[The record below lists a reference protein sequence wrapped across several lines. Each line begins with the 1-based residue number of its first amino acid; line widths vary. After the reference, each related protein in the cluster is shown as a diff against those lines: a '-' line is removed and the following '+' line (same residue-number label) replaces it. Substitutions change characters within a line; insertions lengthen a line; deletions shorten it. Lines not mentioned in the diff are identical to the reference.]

1 MHLTWIGIKR
11 KREKELDQPCNCR
24 NDWQLIHKAI
34 ENEPP
39 HSGPPPS
46 PLQQHLP
53 SRGATFY
60 RGIPR
65 GVTQATPTTTAA
77 AVAHRHH
84 AHHTSLEE
92 QLRELDEELLSHSH
106 VDHVES
112 NSLQVRMHN

>member
-1 MHLTWIGIKR
+1 MIN
-11 KREKELDQPCNCR
+11 DQPCSCT
-24 NDWQLIHKAI
+24 NDWQLIRKAI

-39 HSGPPPS
+39 PS
-46 PLQQHLP
+46 HTPLLQQHLP

-65 GVTQATPTTTAA
+65 GVTQATPTSTAA